1 MRFQTLTDLAEILM
15 DPSLTGKY
23 GKKPV
28 SKPKP
33 PAAPAP
39 GQQDNTAAQPAETPE
54 AANIVTSARPAA
66 AGPAVD
72 RPNMPASFELNES
85 NILQAV
91 IFSEF
96 LGEPL
101 CKRKRRW
108 RNWS

>member
-1 MRFQTLTDLAEILM
+1 MRFQTLTELAEILM

-28 SKPKP
+28 SRSKPL
-33 PAAPAP
+33 AAPAP
-39 GQQDNTAAQPAETPE
+39 EQPENTEAQPVEPTE
-54 AANIVTSARPAA
+54 AANTMTPVRLPATS
-66 AGPAVD
+66 PAVN
-72 RPNMPASFELNES
+72 RPDMPVSFELNES